1 MKAVYL
7 PDIIDLKSKMIIK
20 IKDINNNITFE
31 LLIESNI
38 LINDLH
44 KCIRKVHNQYL
55 GNNGI
60 DVIRIN
66 GSLHILLYFVSLD
79 KYVEI
84 NYGNKP
90 LNFIIDEYN
99 HNQWRKETFN
109 FLSFE
114 HFNSTEDYAKE
125 LYTGYDCS
133 FVEMGKDG
141 WYEIYELCNVPN
153 EKARE
158 WKIEY
163 LEKKVDNKQQTD

>member
-1 MKAVYL
+1 
-7 PDIIDLKSKMIIK
+7 MIIK

-79 KYVEI
+79 KYVEM

-90 LNFIIDEYN
+90 LNFIVDEYN

-109 FLSFE
+109 FLSFDISIQLKIMQR
-114 HFNSTEDYAKE
+114 NSIPVMIVVLLKWVKMDGMKYMNYAMYLTKKQE
-125 LYTGYDCS
+125 N
-133 FVEMGKDG
+133 GKLN
-141 WYEIYELCNVPN
+141 I
-153 EKARE
+153 
-158 WKIEY
+158 
-163 LEKKVDNKQQTD
+163 

>member
-1 MKAVYL
+1 
-7 PDIIDLKSKMIIK
+7 MIVK
-20 IKDINNNITFE
+20 VKDINNNITFE
-31 LLIESNI
+31 LLVESDI

-44 KCIRKVHNQYL
+44 ERIRKVHNQYL

-60 DVIRIN
+60 DVIRVN

-79 KYVEI
+79 KYVEM
-84 NYGNKP
+84 NNGNKP

-99 HNQWRKETFN
+99 HNQWRKETFS

-133 FVEMGKDG
+133 FVDMGKDG
-141 WYEIYELCNVPN
+141 WYEIYKLCNVPD
-153 EKARE
+153 EKERE

>member
-1 MKAVYL
+1 
-7 PDIIDLKSKMIIK
+7 MIIK

-79 KYVEI
+79 KYVEM

-125 LYTGYDCS
+125 IAVLLKWVKMDGMKYMNYAMYLTKKQ
-133 FVEMGKDG
+133 ENGKLN
-141 WYEIYELCNVPN
+141 I
-153 EKARE
+153 
-158 WKIEY
+158 
-163 LEKKVDNKQQTD
+163 

>member
-1 MKAVYL
+1 
-7 PDIIDLKSKMIIK
+7 MIIK

-79 KYVEI
+79 KYVEM

-99 HNQWRKETFN
+99 TI
-109 FLSFE
+109 S
-114 HFNSTEDYAKE
+114 
-125 LYTGYDCS
+125 G
-133 FVEMGKDG
+133 
-141 WYEIYELCNVPN
+141 
-153 EKARE
+153 
-158 WKIEY
+158 
-163 LEKKVDNKQQTD
+163 EKKRLIFFLLNISIQLKIMQRNSIPVMIAVLLKWVKMDGMKYMNYAMYLTKKQENGKLNI

>member
-1 MKAVYL
+1 
-7 PDIIDLKSKMIIK
+7 MIIK

-79 KYVEI
+79 KYVEM

-90 LNFIIDEYN
+90 LNFIIDTR
-99 HNQWRKETFN
+99 WRN
-109 FLSFE
+109 
-114 HFNSTEDYAKE
+114 
-125 LYTGYDCS
+125 
-133 FVEMGKDG
+133 
-141 WYEIYELCNVPN
+141 
-153 EKARE
+153 
-158 WKIEY
+158 
-163 LEKKVDNKQQTD
+163 

>member
-1 MKAVYL
+1 
-7 PDIIDLKSKMIIK
+7 MIIK
-20 IKDINNNITFE
+20 IKDINSNITFE
-31 LLIESNI
+31 LLVESNI

-79 KYVEI
+79 KYVEM

-109 FLSFE
+109 FLLLNISIQLKIMQR
-114 HFNSTEDYAKE
+114 NSIPVMIAVLLKWVKMDGMKYMNYAMYLTKKQE
-125 LYTGYDCS
+125 N
-133 FVEMGKDG
+133 GKLN
-141 WYEIYELCNVPN
+141 I
-153 EKARE
+153 
-158 WKIEY
+158 
-163 LEKKVDNKQQTD
+163 